1 MGNGAVIKIRQSC
14 RPAIDL
20 TLERGRGTLLGNLLL
35 DLDAKPK
42 EEVDDELRS
51 AVELLLVN
59 ALDGGK

>member
-1 MGNGAVIKIRQSC
+1 MGKGAVIKILESC

-20 TLERGRGTLLGNLLL
+20 KLARGRGTLLGDLLCNL
-35 DLDAKPK
+35 DSKPK

-59 ALDGGK
+59 ALEGGK